1 MSGCWA
7 AQVGCRLGS
16 KRIGHLLP
24 PWGLSTTPKT
34 YNKLATQIT
43 LPPSYI
49 APEDTGKI
57 SGTIWTEEVVLHST
71 TAASRSGEAMQRKMA
86 QPFEAKHQG
95 NQLPVPLVPII
106 GKGVLEEEVMVS
118 HTWGIAAAGSN
129 TSCFTRTEADPV
141 SFINMVTP
149 PTIEVH
155 RHSCIIHSVP
165 SLPSATHGS
174 MRRMTFFSLIS
185 PVLRLQ
191 LRHFEYMR
199 DTMVKL
205 PHELETARIN
215 ELLGNIQAVVT
226 PEMNQ
231 TTIIEEFD
239 KGHQLEEVK
248 TVNEGLEFIFD
259 VTDAMQDIFHYIKP
273 GLLDPPANQF
283 IQTED
288 DDVYPSHQPQ
298 KRQKTSHIAAGSSST
313 TPSIGQQFP
322 RFLQEDNT
330 AGLGLSIYN
339 GRTNMEWCSKRLLEC
354 QFSNEEELQLGI
366 QILKED
372 WEAHQIFMS
381 LPLGNAKNFILTCIS
396 RS

>member
-1 MSGCWA
+1 MALSYFTGIWYSGSIVAGIFWLKFYRLK
-7 AQVGCRLGS
+7 VGCRLGS

-149 PTIEVH
+149 PTIE
-155 RHSCIIHSVP
+155 
-165 SLPSATHGS
+165 
-174 MRRMTFFSLIS
+174 
-185 PVLRLQ
+185 

-248 TVNEGLEFIFD
+248 TVNEQ
-259 VTDAMQDIFHYIKP
+259 VVV
-273 GLLDPPANQF
+273 PPVKNL
-283 IQTED
+283 
-288 DDVYPSHQPQ
+288 SKQ
-298 KRQKTSHIAAGSSST
+298 KS
-313 TPSIGQQFP
+313 QQI
-322 RFLQEDNT
+322 QED
-330 AGLGLSIYN
+330 
-339 GRTNMEWCSKRLLEC
+339 
-354 QFSNEEELQLGI
+354 
-366 QILKED
+366 
-372 WEAHQIFMS
+372 
-381 LPLGNAKNFILTCIS
+381 
-396 RS
+396 

>member
-1 MSGCWA
+1 MALSYFTGIWYSGSIA
-7 AQVGCRLGS
+7 AGIFWLKFYRLKVGCRLGS

-191 LRHFEYMR
+191 LRRFEYMR

-248 TVNEGLEFIFD
+248 TVNKMAIGVPKKRND
-259 VTDAMQDIFHYIKP
+259 KWM
-273 GLLDPPANQF
+273 ANQ
-283 IQTED
+283 
-288 DDVYPSHQPQ
+288 
-298 KRQKTSHIAAGSSST
+298 
-313 TPSIGQQFP
+313 
-322 RFLQEDNT
+322 
-330 AGLGLSIYN
+330 
-339 GRTNMEWCSKRLLEC
+339 LLKLHLE
-354 QFSNEEELQLGI
+354 
-366 QILKED
+366 
-372 WEAHQIFMS
+372 
-381 LPLGNAKNFILTCIS
+381 
-396 RS
+396 